1 MPSSSSSRIPARP
14 DPALL
19 RKLRARIRRIE
30 GHAPQGSHSTGDDAP
45 GVMPLGAADIDGALP
60 WGGLPRAAVHEVLG
74 NTAAAGFCIALAA
87 RLAGATGSVL
97 WCRRGHDPYGPG
109 LALFGLDPRRLIVAR
124 GRGGKDVLWAMEE
137 GLRSGALAVVLGET
151 RGLAPIARRRLQL
164 AAETGGATGLLLLP
178 GSAKTPPGAALAR
191 WRIAAAPGTT
201 VGPRWRV
208 ELEHCRGGMPAAWLV
223 EWSNE
228 KTGGFTVVAELRHG
242 SANHAAGPAAPGEGR
257 LAG

>member
-1 MPSSSSSRIPARP
+1 MSIMLSPSSSSIAPARP

-19 RKLRARIRRIE
+19 RKLRTRIRRLE
-30 GHAPQGSHSTGDDAP
+30 GHSPRDVDTP
-45 GVMPLGAADIDGALP
+45 GIVALGAADIDCALP
-60 WGGLPRAAVHEVLG
+60 WGGLPRAALHEVLG

-87 RLAGATGSVL
+87 RLAGGAGSVL

-124 GRGGKDVLWAMEE
+124 GRSEKDILWAMEE
-137 GLRSGALAVVLGET
+137 GLRSGALAAVLGET
-151 RGLAPIARRRLQL
+151 RGLAPTARRRLQL
-164 AAETGGATGLLLLP
+164 AAETGSATALLLRP
-178 GSAKTPPGAALAR
+178 GSAKTPPGAALTR

-208 ELEHCRGGMPAAWLV
+208 DLEHCRGGIPAAWLV

-228 KTGGFTVVAELRHG
+228 KTSGFTVVAELRHG
-242 SANHAAGPAAPGEGR
+242 SADHAAGPAAPGEGQ
-257 LAG
+257 LAD